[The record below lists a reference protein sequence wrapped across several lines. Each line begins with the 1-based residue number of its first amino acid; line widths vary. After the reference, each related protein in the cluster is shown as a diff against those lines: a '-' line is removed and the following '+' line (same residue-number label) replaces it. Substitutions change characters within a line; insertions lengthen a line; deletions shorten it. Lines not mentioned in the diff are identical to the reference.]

1 MNEGEDEKTLQTR
14 LDNLSKTLDADH
26 AASQKTGVVG
36 KASAVNAKDTNLGSR
51 FLSEFMGAVLLGGLA
66 GWAIDKWLHSSP
78 FGLITMLVLGF
89 VAGIWNIYRMAA
101 ARSK

>member
-1 MNEGEDEKTLQTR
+1 MNDENHEESLRTR
-14 LDNLSKTLDADH
+14 LDNLTKTLDADRE
-26 AASQKTGVVG
+26 ASQKAAVDSI
-36 KASAVNAKDTNLGSR
+36 ASQADARGLNLASR

-78 FGLITMLVLGF
+78 FGLIIMLVLGF

-101 ARSK
+101 ARSN